1 MSALDAC
8 LPRWVV
14 EMAVQSLA
22 DWLIEPFT
30 FSFMVRGLLAG
41 LLAGVSCAVLGTYVV
56 WRGMAFVGDAM
67 AHTILPGV
75 VIAFLEGVNLFV
87 GALIAAILT
96 AVGIGWFSRDREVRE
111 DTAIGVMFS
120 GFFALGILLLSRV
133 RSYQDLT
140 HILFG
145 DILGV
150 GPLDLWVIAAV
161 TVLVLTAVAL
171 FYKELLLT
179 SFDPGHAVAIGL
191 SPEVVRY
198 GLLVLVALTVVSAIQ
213 AVGVVMVIALLV
225 TPAATASLL
234 VRRLP
239 SIMAL
244 GALFSALAALVGLY
258 ASYYANVASGAAI
271 VLTLTGFFLLAFLWA
286 PKRGLVW
293 RARQAG

>member
-1 MSALDAC
+1 MDAITW
-8 LPRWVV
+8 LV
-14 EMAVQSLA
+14 EP
-22 DWLIEPFT
+22 I
-30 FSFMVRGLLAG
+30 SFAFMQRGLAAGVLAG
-41 LLAGVSCAVLGTYVV
+41 IACAVLSAFVV

-75 VIAFLEGVNLFV
+75 VIAFLNGANLFV
-87 GALIAAILT
+87 GALIAAVLT
-96 AVGIGWFSRDREVRE
+96 ALGIGWFSRDREVRE

-150 GPLDLWVIAAV
+150 STADLWIIAGV
-161 TVLVLTAVAL
+161 TVLVLAAVAL
-171 FYKELLLT
+171 FYKELLVT
-179 SFDPGHAVAIGL
+179 SFDPGHSVAIGL
-191 SPEVVRY
+191 SPELVRY
-198 GLLVLVALTVVSAIQ
+198 GLLILLALTVVAAIQ

-234 VRRLP
+234 ARQLP
-239 SIMAL
+239 KIMLL
-244 GALFSALAALVGLY
+244 GAIFAVLSAVVGLY

-271 VLTLTGFFLLAFLWA
+271 VLTLTVLFLLAFLFA
-286 PKRGLVW
+286 PRRGLVW
-293 RARQAG
+293 RAARGEA

>member
-1 MSALDAC
+1 MFSALVS
-8 LPRWVV
+8 W
-14 EMAVQSLA
+14 LA
-22 DWLIEPFT
+22 EPFT
-30 FSFMVRGLLAG
+30 YAFMQRGLI
-41 LLAGVSCAVLGTYVV
+41 AGVLVSISCAVLSAYVV

-75 VIAFLEGVNLFV
+75 VVAFLQGVNLFI
-87 GALIAAILT
+87 GALIAGLLT
-96 AVGIGWFSRDREVRE
+96 ALGIGWLSRNREVRE

-133 RSYQDLT
+133 QSYRDLT

-150 GPLDLWVIAAV
+150 SPTGLWIMAAV
-161 TVLVLTAVAL
+161 TALVLAAVVL

-198 GLLVLVALTVVSAIQ
+198 GLLILLALTVVSAIQ

-239 SIMAL
+239 QIMLL
-244 GALFSALAALVGLY
+244 GALLAVAASLVGLY
-258 ASYYANVASGAAI
+258 ASYYAGVASGAAI
-271 VLTLTGFFLLAFLWA
+271 VLTLTAFFVLAFLLA
-286 PKRGLVW
+286 PRRGLLW
-293 RARQAG
+293 R

>member
-1 MSALDAC
+1 MD
-8 LPRWVV
+8 VIT
-14 EMAVQSLA
+14 
-22 DWLIEPFT
+22 WLIEPI
-30 FSFMVRGLLAG
+30 SFAFMQRGLAAGVLAG
-41 LLAGVSCAVLGTYVV
+41 IACAVLSAFVV

-75 VIAFLEGVNLFV
+75 VIAFLRGANLFV

-96 AVGIGWFSRDREVRE
+96 ALGIGWFSRDREVRE

-150 GPLDLWVIAAV
+150 SSTDLWIIAGV
-161 TVLVLTAVAL
+161 TVLVIAAVAL
-171 FYKELLLT
+171 FYKELLVT

-191 SPEVVRY
+191 SPELVRY
-198 GLLVLVALTVVSAIQ
+198 GLLILLALTVVAAIQ

-234 VRRLP
+234 ARQLP
-239 SIMAL
+239 RIMLL
-244 GALFSALAALVGLY
+244 GAVFAVISAVVGLY

-271 VLTLTGFFLLAFLWA
+271 VLTLTVLFLLAFLFA
-286 PKRGLVW
+286 PRRGLLW
-293 RARQAG
+293 RAVRRVA